1 MDHGMTQKVMLYGT
15 PIEVTD
21 GEALGII
28 SFLYGQEFATECAP
42 MGFVMA
48 PEDVDSEWRHGY
60 ALGVFGL
67 DAQI

>member
-1 MDHGMTQKVMLYGT
+1 MTQKVMLYGT

-21 GEALGII
+21 GTALGII
-28 SFLYGQEFATECAP
+28 SFLDGQQFATEHAP
-42 MGFVMA
+42 LGFVMT
-48 PEDVDSEWRHGY
+48 PPDVDREWRHGY